1 MLNDLFKFRI
11 IRLDLKTIRRDV
23 VILDSKFRATF
34 SDHLV
39 RSPYGISEKIL
50 AHNDESLTFHGLET
64 FRGSGGV
71 YSSATRCSQDSSIF
85 YYSK

>member
-11 IRLDLKTIRRDV
+11 IRLDLKTIRRRDV

-39 RSPYGISEKIL
+39 RSPYGSFRENIS
-50 AHNDESLTFHGLET
+50 A
-64 FRGSGGV
+64 
-71 YSSATRCSQDSSIF
+71 Q
-85 YYSK
+85 